1 MIKHTPGP
9 WHARVEWKPGVY
21 EIKDRQSFSGYAPIA
36 KVVGDKR
43 WTAAHAAANARLI
56 AAAPELLE
64 ALMNLLSTPD
74 FDGTQKTSIARRETK
89 RAARAVVAK
98 ALGEKE

>member
-1 MIKHTPGP
+1 M
-9 WHARVEWKPGVY
+9 Y
-21 EIKDRQSFSGYAPIA
+21 EIKDRQSFGGYAPIA

-43 WTAAHAAANARLI
+43 WSANHAAANARLI
-56 AAAPELLE
+56 ASAPELLE

-89 RAARAVVAK
+89 RAARAAIAK
-98 ALGEKE
+98 ATGEQA